1 MTRLGYRCV
10 PAPPVSFYR
19 YSSVSRVSCVCP
31 GSPRCL
37 FTGTVTI
44 RHSTHIFFVR
54 LRNRA
59 PAPLTSEQ
67 AQTVCRDHTGSESP
81 KQASVKQQERH
92 MRLHEP
98 SPLLAL
104 RGGSG
109 GSAPVTLIA
118 AALAATKSAH
128 PVEASDSS
136 DNVVATLIGYV
147 VLAGS
152 LFLYSPIIMQI
163 LRSRSGSGLSAT
175 SWALSL
181 IGFGGAL
188 VYQSAC
194 GYPIHTYAELI
205 ALTAQTVAILSLL
218 LYFDMHIDY
227 RIIVA
232 GLGAGSALFVA
243 LSRAPELVLKALQA
257 VSGTLVTVSILPQI
271 ILPFRTG
278 TCGWSPVSAALS
290 TAGTAARVF
299 TTWKIT
305 QDKLVLAGFVGGC
318 LMNIV
323 LLIQTFI
330 YPNPIASS

>member
-1 MTRLGYRCV
+1 MYQLV
-10 PAPPVSFYR
+10 PEPGHNLYR
-19 YSSVSRVSCVCP
+19 YRYCTNMYRYHKRCPFRTPPPPPAEHVLVCCERLCCVYVWCEFLMNEDFR
-31 GSPRCL
+31 SNKIPREAC
-37 FTGTVTI
+37 
-44 RHSTHIFFVR
+44 
-54 LRNRA
+54 
-59 PAPLTSEQ
+59 
-67 AQTVCRDHTGSESP
+67 
-81 KQASVKQQERH
+81 
-92 MRLHEP
+92 MRLHAP

-118 AALAATKSAH
+118 AALAATKSGH

-271 ILPFRTG
+271 LLPFRTG

-330 YPNPIASS
+330 YPNPIAAS

>member
-1 MTRLGYRCV
+1 
-10 PAPPVSFYR
+10 
-19 YSSVSRVSCVCP
+19 
-31 GSPRCL
+31 
-37 FTGTVTI
+37 
-44 RHSTHIFFVR
+44 
-54 LRNRA
+54 
-59 PAPLTSEQ
+59 
-67 AQTVCRDHTGSESP
+67 
-81 KQASVKQQERH
+81 

-232 GLGAGSALFVA
+232 GLGAGSALFIA

>member
-1 MTRLGYRCV
+1 MNEDFR
-10 PAPPVSFYR
+10 SIKK
-19 YSSVSRVSCVCP
+19 
-31 GSPRCL
+31 PR
-37 FTGTVTI
+37 
-44 RHSTHIFFVR
+44 
-54 LRNRA
+54 
-59 PAPLTSEQ
+59 E
-67 AQTVCRDHTGSESP
+67 
-81 KQASVKQQERH
+81 AS
-92 MRLHEP
+92 MRLLAP

-271 ILPFRTG
+271 LLPFRTG

-330 YPNPIASS
+330 YPNPIAAS